1 MCTHNL
7 LFCLQKNKDKNVTY
21 NKMSRDKFKL
31 GEMLLITLFY
41 ITGVES
47 SDKCYVASR
56 SQELIDENMFLNFE
70 LKSDL
75 LKQIDA
81 LLGLVKSVTFR
92 PLSNTFFWC
101 GTNALCASL
110 FNLSDLQKYQNML
123 FNSQYV
129 IPVDI
134 LVIDDLIYVTSTVE
148 NRKYVPMTLL

>member
-1 MCTHNL
+1 
-7 LFCLQKNKDKNVTY
+7 
-21 NKMSRDKFKL
+21 MSRDKFKW
-31 GEMLLITLFY
+31 GEMLLITLLY
-41 ITGVES
+41 IVEVDS
-47 SDKCYVASR
+47 SDKCYMASR
-56 SQELIDENMFLNFE
+56 SQERIDEQIIIDFE

-81 LLGLVKSVTFR
+81 LLGLVKSVTCHT
-92 PLSNTFFWC
+92 LSNTFFGC

-110 FNLSDLQKYQNML
+110 FNSSDFQKYRNVL

-148 NRKYVPMTLL
+148 NRKYVI